1 MKTKFW
7 VGGGIILAI
16 TLLIILQVV
25 GGQEVEVLTVQPG
38 QLATWVEDTAYVQ
51 VQDDVVIQASSSGKV
66 IKVAVESGQK
76 VQAGQELLVM
86 ENPDMQYQLD
96 QLGVQIEQLQGEM
109 AAAEIEL
116 DESRTD
122 LLKGQKDLQR
132 DQQLF
137 QAGAMSAAEYETRMQ
152 TTKKLQKAV
161 DRQEL
166 AIHSLSKQLEKQN
179 TTYHDLQYRNQQLTV
194 RSPVAGTVLDLPVK
208 KEQAIIPGNTLA
220 QVGNTGEL
228 ELKTELL
235 SDDLAEIKVGQTVEI
250 SAPILGDKILNGQVK
265 KIYPRAYEKTSAL
278 GVIQRRVPVLI
289 SLPANKHLQP
299 GYEVQVKIQTHL
311 KSKILVLPR
320 QSLRI
325 DEQGNPEVMAVVQ
338 GRVQH
343 LKVQTGLKNPTS
355 VEIRSGLQAGQV
367 VIRDASSDI
376 KDKTRVKITRS

>member
-179 TTYHDLQYRNQQLTV
+179 TTYHDLQYRNQQLIV

-220 QVGNTGEL
+220 QVGNAGEL

-235 SDDLAEIKVGQTVEI
+235 SDDLAEIEVGQKVEI

-289 SLPANKHLQP
+289 SLPAHEHLQP

>member
-152 TTKKLQKAV
+152 TTEKLQKTV

-289 SLPANKHLQP
+289 SLPAHEHLQP

-376 KDKTRVKITRS
+376 KDKTRIKIPKS